1 MSPAKRKKFKQ
12 NMLPP
17 ASLDDVTK
25 IDGVGLWKAWEKTF
39 DSPLSALLEI
49 MDNAVDACKEQV
61 SLLGREEGE
70 YDEETTTVSSNQSR
84 TSTVSSNTNSSRK
97 PTILVM
103 PDEIQEKSLMIFNS
117 CGSAPPKM
125 SDILK
130 LYKSDKAESEIGQN
144 GIGIKQGAY
153 LHMKA
158 IRSIASMVKCFSHS
172 FKFIFNL

>member
-1 MSPAKRKKFKQ
+1 
-12 NMLPP
+12 MLPP
-17 ASLDDVTK
+17 ASPDDVTK
-25 IDGVGLWKAWEKTF
+25 IDGIGLWKAWEKTF

-61 SLLGREEGE
+61 SLLGDEEEE
-70 YDEETTTVSSNQSR
+70 YDEETTTVSSNRSR
-84 TSTVSSNTNSSRK
+84 TSTVSSNNNSSRK
-97 PTILVM
+97 PTIMVM

-144 GIGIKQGAY
+144 GIGIKQGKY
-153 LHMKA
+153 LQE
-158 IRSIASMVKCFSHS
+158 S
-172 FKFIFNL
+172 